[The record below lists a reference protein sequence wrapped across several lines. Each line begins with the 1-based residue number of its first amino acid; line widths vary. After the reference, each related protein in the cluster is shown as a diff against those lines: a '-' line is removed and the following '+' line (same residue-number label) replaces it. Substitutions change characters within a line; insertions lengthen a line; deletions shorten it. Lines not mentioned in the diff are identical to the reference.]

1 MTRKLAFLNLM
12 LVALLGAAGWQ
23 IRERWREARVREE
36 AALRRAATPPPNPA
50 VPAMEPAKPVDAL
63 SYADVA
69 MKTMFSKDRNPTVVI
84 EEAPKPPEEP
94 VPTFPVVFGVMQLGG
109 PITVFMSDGKT
120 ADQKGYRPGDKVGS
134 FELVSA
140 TKDEFTF
147 KWKDKT
153 FVKKLADLKEKPGQ
167 LMAAASSS
175 AAPAAPS
182 SPSAPTGTTIGG
194 AAADEKMRGIQK
206 DMIKDGVMI
215 DTGATSRACVPGDTT
230 PAGTVVAGFRKVLR
244 PHMFGQICVWEPVR

>member
-63 SYADVA
+63 AYAEVA

-120 ADQKGYRPGDKVGS
+120 TDQKGYRPGDKVGA

-140 TKDEFTF
+140 MKDEFTF

-153 FVKKLADLKEKPGQ
+153 FVKTLADLKPKPGQ
-167 LMAAASSS
+167 LIAAAS
-175 AAPAAPS
+175 APATPAGS
-182 SPSAPTGTTIGG
+182 HTLAGD
-194 AAADEKMRGIQK
+194 AAAEKLKNLQK
-206 DMIKDGVMI
+206 DMVKDGMI
-215 DTGATSRACVPGDTT
+215 DTGATNRACVPGDPT
-230 PAGTVVAGFRKVLR
+230 PSGAIQAGFRKVMR
-244 PHMFGQICVWEPVR
+244 PGLFGQMCYWEPVR

>member
-1 MTRKLAFLNLM
+1 MTRKVAFLNLM

-36 AALRRAATPPPNPA
+36 AALLRRATPPPNPA
-50 VPAMEPAKPVDAL
+50 VPAIEPAKPVDAL
-63 SYADVA
+63 AYADVA

-120 ADQKGYRPGDKVGS
+120 ADQKGYRPGDKVGA

-153 FVKKLADLKEKPGQ
+153 FVKTLADLKQKPGQ
-167 LMAAASSS
+167 LLAAASAPSS
-175 AAPAAPS
+175 ADPSSAPAAPVGNHTL
-182 SPSAPTGTTIGG
+182 AGD
-194 AAADEKMRGIQK
+194 AAVEKLKGLQK
-206 DMIKDGVMI
+206 DMVKDGMI
-215 DTGATSRACVPGDTT
+215 DTGATNRACVPGD
-230 PAGTVVAGFRKVLR
+230 PAPSGTIQAGFRKVMR
-244 PHMFGQICVWEPVR
+244 PGLFGQMCYWEPAR

>member
-1 MTRKLAFLNLM
+1 MTRKLALLNLM

-63 SYADVA
+63 AYAEVA

-120 ADQKGYRPGDKVGS
+120 TEQKGYRPGDKVGA

-140 TKDEFTF
+140 SKDEFTF

-153 FVKKLADLKEKPGQ
+153 FVKTLADLKQRPGQ
-167 LMAAASSS
+167 LIAAAAQAPEPVSS
-175 AAPAAPS
+175 APATPS
-182 SPSAPTGTTIGG
+182 TGHTLGG
-194 AAADEKMRGIQK
+194 DEAAKKMQNIQK
-206 DMIKDGVMI
+206 DMIKDGMI
-215 DTGATSRACVPGDTT
+215 DTGATNRACVPGDSAPSGTIQ
-230 PAGTVVAGFRKVLR
+230 AGYRKVMR
-244 PHMFGQICVWEPVR
+244 PGLFGQMCYWEPAR